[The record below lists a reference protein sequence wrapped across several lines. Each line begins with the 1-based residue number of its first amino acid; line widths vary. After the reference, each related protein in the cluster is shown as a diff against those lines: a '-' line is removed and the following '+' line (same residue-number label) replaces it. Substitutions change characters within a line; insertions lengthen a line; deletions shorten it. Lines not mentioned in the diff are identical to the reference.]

1 MKSGWKHIAVLCL
14 LLALSNDTIAQ
25 PATYSFAAIDTLQQ
39 ADPRPVV
46 VFIHTDW
53 CRFCSA
59 MKTGTFTDEAVVEVL
74 NEHFY
79 FVDFDGEST
88 RPVIFKGRTY
98 NHKPTGANTGV
109 HELAEVLGSIN
120 GKIAYPT
127 LCILNS
133 DYEIIFQHNSF
144 MNADELMGVLDYL
157 IEIQNPSLT
166 LPEEGIDNASGRNRG
181 FN

>member
-1 MKSGWKHIAVLCL
+1 MRFTGRILIVLFWLISAV
-14 LLALSNDTIAQ
+14 AFAQ
-25 PATYSFAAIDTLQQ
+25 PNTLAFEAVDSLQQ
-39 ADPRPVV
+39 KSPRPVV

-53 CRFCSA
+53 CRFCFA
-59 MKTGTFTDEAVVEVL
+59 MKTRNFTDEAVVEVL

-109 HELAEVLGSIN
+109 HELAEFLGSIN
-120 GKIAYPT
+120 GKVTYPT

-133 DYEIIFQHNSF
+133 EYELVYQHNSF